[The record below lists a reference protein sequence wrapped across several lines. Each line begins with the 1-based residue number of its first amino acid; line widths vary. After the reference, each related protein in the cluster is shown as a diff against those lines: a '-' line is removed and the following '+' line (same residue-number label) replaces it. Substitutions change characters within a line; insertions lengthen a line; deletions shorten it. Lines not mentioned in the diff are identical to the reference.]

1 MLNIMP
7 INNGPT
13 YTTVVGMA
21 IGFSVLFVVL
31 ILTWSLLTYDLIVMK
46 NKNEEDLA
54 KVIKELKEINVDIND
69 PEIKRKLAEHLKGEK
84 TKLRLDDK
92 LLEEAS
98 KLSPE

>member
-1 MLNIMP
+1 MP

-21 IGFSVLFVVL
+21 IGFSCLFVF
-31 ILTWSLLTYDLIVMK
+31 IMLTWTLLIIDLVAMK
-46 NKNEEDLA
+46 KKNNEDLE
-54 KVIKELKEINVDIND
+54 KVIKELKDINVDIND
-69 PEIKRKLAEHLKGEK
+69 PEIKRNLAEHLKGEK

-98 KLSPE
+98 KLKLE